1 MVRGWSAGVAAAV
14 AIPLDTNTRMVA
26 ATLRIAL
33 SPSVGQAEFDP
44 HASRKIHRLG
54 VPLRRFELYFLSR
67 MDRSLIQAVAQSADY
82 TVHLNR
88 TVSQKYHIQ
97 HHIAFD
103 SLVASVCGVLRAR
116 FVKNFHHA
124 RR

>member
-14 AIPLDTNTRMVA
+14 AIPLHTNTRMVA
-26 ATLRIAL
+26 ASLRIAR

-44 HASRKIHRLG
+44 HASRKIYRLA
-54 VPLRRFELYFLSR
+54 VPLRRFELYLLSR
-67 MDRSLIQAVAQSADY
+67 TDRSLVQAVAQSANY
-82 TVHLNR
+82 PVHLNR

-97 HHIAFD
+97 YHVAFD
-103 SLVASVCGVLRAR
+103 SQIASFCCVLRTR
-116 FVKNFHHA
+116 LVQNFHHA